1 MIVIVG
7 LRWHRRLWG
16 EGWVGVDGTDQP
28 WVTVTRDWNGDTW
41 GGWLAPEICRRPGG
55 IRIQSYVSPEAA
67 MAAVDR
73 AVDRYTARWGQREIG
88 RALAERRQRAA
99 VEREREARGTR
110 GPGARLRR

>member
-16 EGWVGVDGTDQP
+16 EGWEGVDGTDQP

-73 AVDRYTARWGQREIG
+73 AVERCCARWGQREIG
-88 RALAERRQRAA
+88 RALAERGQRAA
-99 VEREREARGTR
+99 VDREREARGTR